1 MYIKCLIYSRPSGS
15 IRTKSLLL
23 SAQPGSDCP
32 RNASG
37 PRLTPHHL
45 GNRSIINH
53 ATGRDEFATP
63 QLCRLSIGI
72 RWLPLV
78 DMPNLG
84 FYIFTQESKSSLH
97 PFLLC
102 WCFFFF
108 LSPFILDP
116 SKAKQ
121 KEFKKSSLL
130 LLHFQ
135 MRPRQVR
142 KETHAYQMAPSKGLS
157 K

>member
-32 RNASG
+32 RNVSG

-108 LSPFILDP
+108 SPLLYLTQ
-116 SKAKQ
+116 AKQ
-121 KEFKKSSLL
+121 SKRSSKSHHYCCYIFS
-130 LLHFQ
+130 
-135 MRPRQVR
+135 
-142 KETHAYQMAPSKGLS
+142 
-157 K
+157 